1 MDAPA
6 EKSQLAWQPLT
17 PRGVAAF
24 AHGSW
29 RRLLMVQ
36 SVFAVLASATAV
48 WSVSHAWLPVCEQ
61 AIRHMPPQ
69 GEIRFGKLDWHGEPA
84 ERLADSP
91 WLAFSVDL
99 THSGQTRSPAHI
111 QVEFGQS
118 DVRMFSLFGFLQEGY
133 SPGWRLAFNRV
144 ELEPWWGA
152 WVPQLLAGTAAAVLA
167 GLFLVWAIL
176 ATLYSLP
183 AWLIGFFANRQLSWS
198 GSWRLSGAAL
208 MPGALLV
215 TTAAFLYSL
224 GFLDLIQ
231 FTAAVGIHF
240 VIGWVY
246 FVVGTLALPH
256 HPGVSGPGK
265 NPFVGVT
272 PRAPPPT
279 SKLTR

>member
-1 MDAPA
+1 
-6 EKSQLAWQPLT
+6 
-17 PRGVAAF
+17 
-24 AHGSW
+24 
-29 RRLLMVQ
+29 
-36 SVFAVLASATAV
+36 
-48 WSVSHAWLPVCEQ
+48 
-61 AIRHMPPQ
+61 
-69 GEIRFGKLDWHGEPA
+69 
-84 ERLADSP
+84 
-91 WLAFSVDL
+91 
-99 THSGQTRSPAHI
+99 
-111 QVEFGQS
+111 
-118 DVRMFSLFGFLQEGY
+118 MFSLFGFLQEGY

-256 HPGVSGPGK
+256 HPSVSGPGK